1 MAKLKKV
8 IFGLFVAMFA
18 VVALSSCNKDNDE
31 EYVTSATENVEPML
45 YAQSSTMRAGKS
57 DLPGWNLS
65 IDQGSNYGYKLYE
78 RSGDYL
84 QKVNLKSG
92 AYLEVIQ
99 TQGQYNSSIPTSPLF
114 PRRSLQYFWNVRSS
128 NALSVCN
135 FQFFIPYDDVD
146 TGTTPCPLAYPVKNG
161 NKVLSTGSAND
172 DGIPKRMLSINTA
185 TRQAWISSYSNSSN
199 DGRTVANY
207 LKAPTV
213 FVGTDPFL
221 DNNRSGDWSLGRTMI
236 GIKDQDRDGKKE
248 VIYIL
253 TGVYFQGSAA
263 QVLIDLGCSRSD
275 IIMFDGHH
283 SSQMMASGVDYFS
296 GVFSNGVFGV
306 AGARRNLPCALFV
319 KHR

>member
-135 FQFFIPYDDVD
+135 FQFFH
-146 TGTTPCPLAYPVKNG
+146 
-161 NKVLSTGSAND
+161 
-172 DGIPKRMLSINTA
+172 
-185 TRQAWISSYSNSSN
+185 
-199 DGRTVANY
+199 
-207 LKAPTV
+207 
-213 FVGTDPFL
+213 
-221 DNNRSGDWSLGRTMI
+221 SLR
-236 GIKDQDRDGKKE
+236 
-248 VIYIL
+248 
-253 TGVYFQGSAA
+253 
-263 QVLIDLGCSRSD
+263 
-275 IIMFDGHH
+275 
-283 SSQMMASGVDYFS
+283 
-296 GVFSNGVFGV
+296 
-306 AGARRNLPCALFV
+306 
-319 KHR
+319 